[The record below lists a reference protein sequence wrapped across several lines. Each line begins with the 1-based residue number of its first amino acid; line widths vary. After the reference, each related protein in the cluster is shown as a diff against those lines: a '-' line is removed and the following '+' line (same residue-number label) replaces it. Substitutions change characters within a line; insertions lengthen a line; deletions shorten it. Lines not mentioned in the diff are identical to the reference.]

1 MRSVFTFLSVKLHAA
16 HQRIIDVAGVLHVVL
31 VELGPASTAFVCN
44 VSEKGDRIHRCMHC
58 SLRKDL
64 RCMHSFFERRRPGH
78 ASFFDRGLV
87 SPVRWRKHVLNNRV

>member
-64 RCMHSFFERRRPGH
+64 RCMHSLFERRRPGH

-87 SPVRWRKHVLNNRV
+87 SPVRRRKPVLNYRV

>member
-44 VSEKGDRIHRCMHC
+44 VSEKGDRIHRCMHTQ
-58 SLRKDL
+58 
-64 RCMHSFFERRRPGH
+64 
-78 ASFFDRGLV
+78 ASDACI
-87 SPVRWRKHVLNNRV
+87 PVLSAST

>member
-1 MRSVFTFLSVKLHAA
+1 MQGTLLVFGGALLIANMPMLIMVSEAQAEANCTLRL
-16 HQRIIDVAGVLHVVL
+16 GVLHVVL

-64 RCMHSFFERRRPGH
+64 RCMHILFERR
-78 ASFFDRGLV
+78 
-87 SPVRWRKHVLNNRV
+87 